1 MPTERP
7 RHTITETDDVKRALD
22 DAERRWPEE
31 RGARARL
38 LLRLVGEGHNA
49 IRARGATQ
57 ADERRKALKHTAG
70 KLTGVYDDD
79 YLAQLRDD
87 WPT

>member
-1 MPTERP
+1 MPTDRP

-22 DAERRWPEE
+22 DAARRWPEE

-38 LLRLVGEGHNA
+38 LLRLVGEGHDA
-49 IRARGATQ
+49 IRARGATE
-57 ADERRKALKHTAG
+57 ADERRQALERTAG
-70 KLTGVYDDD
+70 RLTGVYDED